1 MNCEEIDQDIE
12 YDYCHR
18 IAQKIE
24 AGMFARY
31 DSFIV
36 SLFFFNQIYKQ
47 SKDYG
52 VKYRQLKA
60 ALKNDDNYELRYKL
74 LTEKQDPT
82 TLVDKSSN
90 ELAPKKLQELQ
101 QQQIQKFFKE

>member
-36 SLFFFNQIYKQ
+36 SLFFFNQIYK
-47 SKDYG
+47 
-52 VKYRQLKA
+52 
-60 ALKNDDNYELRYKL
+60 
-74 LTEKQDPT
+74 
-82 TLVDKSSN
+82 
-90 ELAPKKLQELQ
+90 
-101 QQQIQKFFKE
+101 